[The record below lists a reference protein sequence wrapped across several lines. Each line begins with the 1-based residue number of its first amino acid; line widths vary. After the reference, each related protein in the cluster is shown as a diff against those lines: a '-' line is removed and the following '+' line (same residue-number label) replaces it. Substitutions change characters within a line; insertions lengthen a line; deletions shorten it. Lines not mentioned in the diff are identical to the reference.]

1 MYIKKVAVVGAG
13 TMGADICYTIAMAG
27 IPVVLR
33 DVSRE
38 QLDHARQH
46 IQELFQ
52 GRVARNKMS
61 VGDVEDRMSFITF
74 SGDLHDLE
82 SVTLAIEAV
91 TEKLAVKK
99 AVFRE
104 LDLVLPP
111 LSMIVSNTSALSISH
126 LATVT
131 SRPTRVAG
139 MHFFYPAHMMK
150 LVEVIAGH
158 QTSTETVEAVV
169 RLSEEIRKIPV
180 KVKECPGFVVNRI
193 LMASMA
199 EVLRFKEEHRLDAAS
214 IDQVVTQN
222 KIAPMGPFMLA
233 DALGLDVA
241 LEVANTLHKALG
253 DRFRPS
259 SELEQLVAEGH
270 LGMKTG
276 QGFYSY
282 R

>member
-1 MYIKKVAVVGAG
+1 
-13 TMGADICYTIAMAG
+13 
-27 IPVVLR
+27 
-33 DVSRE
+33 
-38 QLDHARQH
+38 
-46 IQELFQ
+46 
-52 GRVARNKMS
+52 
-61 VGDVEDRMSFITF
+61 
-74 SGDLHDLE
+74 
-82 SVTLAIEAV
+82 
-91 TEKLAVKK
+91 
-99 AVFRE
+99 
-104 LDLVLPP
+104 
-111 LSMIVSNTSALSISH
+111 
-126 LATVT
+126 
-131 SRPTRVAG
+131 
-139 MHFFYPAHMMK
+139 MMK